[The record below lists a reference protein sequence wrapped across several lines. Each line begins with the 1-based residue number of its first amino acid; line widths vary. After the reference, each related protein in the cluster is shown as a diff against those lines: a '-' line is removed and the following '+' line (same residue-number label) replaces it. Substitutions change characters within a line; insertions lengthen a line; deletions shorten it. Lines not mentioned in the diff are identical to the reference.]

1 MNSAVGRGIGMTSEG
16 TRRRLV
22 QRLREKGISDERVLT
37 AMEKVPRHQFV
48 DEALA
53 SRAYEDSA
61 LPIGRRQTISQPFV
75 VAQMTAAVC
84 RDGVPAKVL
93 EIGTGSGYQAAVLA
107 QLAQKV
113 FTTERI
119 GELLRQAR
127 QRFHALGIFNIL
139 TRHGDG
145 QAGWLAQAPFDA
157 IVVTAGGRIPDALLA
172 QLADGGRLVGPQGSG
187 ADDHQ
192 ELVLITRRGDQFEHE
207 SLGAVSFVPLL
218 AGTE

>member
-1 MNSAVGRGIGMTSEG
+1 MNSTANRGIGMTSEG

-22 QRLREKGISDERVLT
+22 QRLRDKGIRDERVL
-37 AMEKVPRHQFV
+37 AAIEQVPRHQFV

-84 RDGVPAKVL
+84 RDGVPSKVL

-107 QLAQKV
+107 QLADKV

-127 QRFHALGIFNIL
+127 QRFHALGLFNIL

-145 QAGWLAQAPFDA
+145 QSGWLAQAPFDA

-172 QLADGGRLVGPQGSG
+172 QLSDGGRLVGPEGDGS
-187 ADDHQ
+187 DDHQ
-192 ELVLITRRGDQFEHE
+192 ELVLITRRGDQFERE

-218 AGTE
+218 GGTE